1 MIIRNEILYMNPV
14 FFVTC
19 MVPLQIS
26 GQAEDNE
33 EVIVWKNDKP
43 SSSFYCRPIR
53 FKYIKETSEVL
64 VEEEKLVKEAIRQL
78 RPTLLSNGA
87 SVIHEVNLT
96 MIDGKVASSL
106 SLVDNSMQCCPLC
119 GAAPKQINDM
129 EAVSKRSLSQEGIAY
144 GLSTSH
150 A

>member
-1 MIIRNEILYMNPV
+1 MNPV

-78 RPTLLSNGA
+78 RPT
-87 SVIHEVNLT
+87 
-96 MIDGKVASSL
+96 
-106 SLVDNSMQCCPLC
+106 
-119 GAAPKQINDM
+119 
-129 EAVSKRSLSQEGIAY
+129 Y
-144 GLSTSH
+144 
-150 A
+150 

>member
-1 MIIRNEILYMNPV
+1 MGFDGTTGLSIYKQKRSDIQERNLVQESC

-26 GQAEDNE
+26 GQAEENE
-33 EVIVWKNDKP
+33 EVIVWKNDTP

-78 RPTLLSNGA
+78 RPT
-87 SVIHEVNLT
+87 
-96 MIDGKVASSL
+96 
-106 SLVDNSMQCCPLC
+106 
-119 GAAPKQINDM
+119 
-129 EAVSKRSLSQEGIAY
+129 Y
-144 GLSTSH
+144 
-150 A
+150 